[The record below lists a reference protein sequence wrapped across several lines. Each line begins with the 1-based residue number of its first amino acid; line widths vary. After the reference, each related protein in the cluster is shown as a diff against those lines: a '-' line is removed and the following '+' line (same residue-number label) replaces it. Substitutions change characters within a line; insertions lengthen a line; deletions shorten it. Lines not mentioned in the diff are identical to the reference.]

1 MKVSIVSPV
10 TMRRTQSRKLSRQF
24 AMRRFRARRSSGLMI
39 ARRFAAATGDI
50 IFVQDADLE
59 YNPGGEGNLRDC

>member
-1 MKVSIVSPV
+1 
-10 TMRRTQSRKLSRQF
+10 MRP
-24 AMRRFRARRSSGLMI
+24 FRARRSSGLMI

-59 YNPGGEGNLRDC
+59 YNPGGARLSGVLGEGRFGVT

>member
-1 MKVSIVSPV
+1 
-10 TMRRTQSRKLSRQF
+10 
-24 AMRRFRARRSSGLMI
+24 MRRFRARRSSGLMI
-39 ARRFAAATGDI
+39 ARRFAATTGDI